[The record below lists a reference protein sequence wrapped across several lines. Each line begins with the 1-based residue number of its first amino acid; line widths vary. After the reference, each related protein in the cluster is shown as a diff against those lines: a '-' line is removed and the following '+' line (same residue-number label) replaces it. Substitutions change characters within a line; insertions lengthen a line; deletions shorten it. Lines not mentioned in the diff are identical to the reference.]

1 MSLHDPKFRY
11 TSAADTA
18 KPGYLHRKWL
28 RLYPNCFK
36 PEKPVAATVTP
47 LLKAAK

>member
-1 MSLHDPKFRY
+1 MGKIDRTFRY

-18 KPGYLHRKWL
+18 KPGYLHKKWL

-36 PEKPVAATVTP
+36 PEKPKQETVVP
-47 LLKAAK
+47 MRAVK